1 MTTKLEHGVFV
12 VERTGARFPVQYNP
26 TELTLQKNLSIAEI
40 GIPGLDSPVLQFS
53 RGQSETLTMDLFFD
67 TTAAGTGAGAQA
79 VTSLTDLFYQLV
91 RIDKE
96 KHAPPVCW
104 FMWGGSG
111 FPGSNYTMPW
121 DSQNRTNGFK
131 CIVESIRQRF
141 TFFSSDG
148 VPLRAILTVT
158 LKEYRTL
165 DEQIDQIDFR
175 SADRSSAHVV
185 QEGETLSRVADEAY
199 DRAAVWREIA
209 EANGIDEPWAIEPG
223 EILEI
228 PRRKA
233 GVR

>member
-1 MTTKLEHGVFV
+1 
-12 VERTGARFPVQYNP
+12 VQYNP

-53 RGQSETLTMDLFFD
+53 RGQSETLTIDLFFD
-67 TTAAGTGAGAQA
+67 STAAGTGAGAEP
-79 VTSLTDLFYQLV
+79 VTNVTDLFYQLV

-96 KHAPPVCW
+96 RHAPPVCE
-104 FMWGGSG
+104 FLWGESG
-111 FPGSNYTMPW
+111 FPGSRYTTPW

-141 TFFSSDG
+141 TFFSPEG

-165 DEQIDQIDFR
+165 DEQIDQIDLR
-175 SADRSSAHVV
+175 SADRSRAHVI
-185 QEGETLSRVADEAY
+185 QEGETMSRVADGAY
-199 DRAAVWREIA
+199 EDSAAWRDIA
-209 EANGIDEPWAIEPG
+209 EANGIDEPWAIVPG
-223 EILEI
+223 TIVEI
-228 PRRKA
+228 PPRKA